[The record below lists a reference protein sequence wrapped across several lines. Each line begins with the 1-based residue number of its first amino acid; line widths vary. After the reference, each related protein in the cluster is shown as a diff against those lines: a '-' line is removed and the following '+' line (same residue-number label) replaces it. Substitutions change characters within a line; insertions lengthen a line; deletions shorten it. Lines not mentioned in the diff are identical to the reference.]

1 MLRNSLA
8 CLLNAARCISSCKPR
23 IHLLIK
29 IVNINIMFCLMY
41 FQYVILLFYLER
53 KLWKRYDIF
62 SGFHLVIVKNDS
74 EKNNSLL
81 NSEECIPKYGQ

>member
-1 MLRNSLA
+1 
-8 CLLNAARCISSCKPR
+8 
-23 IHLLIK
+23 
-29 IVNINIMFCLMY
+29 MFCLMY
-41 FQYVILLFYLER
+41 FQYVLLLFYLEQNYG
-53 KLWKRYDIF
+53 KDIF

>member
-8 CLLNAARCISSCKPR
+8 CLLNAARCISSCNPR

-41 FQYVILLFYLER
+41 FQYVLLLFYLEQNYG
-53 KLWKRYDIF
+53 KDIF

-74 EKNNSLL
+74 EKT
-81 NSEECIPKYGQ
+81 IPC